1 MSVLG
6 SVVGAVVPFDVIGI
20 DPDELWSAR
29 ERLVE
34 DYIVRPTFELFNPGQ
49 TAVVDAYYDR
59 IADEEEEE

>member
-1 MSVLG
+1 
-6 SVVGAVVPFDVIGI
+6 VVPFDVIGI